1 MTSTTYDFDGVEGRI
16 HVTMW
21 AGDEDPRFV
30 ALLAHGYGE
39 HAGRYEHVASMLT
52 GLGAVVYAPDH
63 LGHGRSA
70 GEPALVEDVEVL
82 VTDLHAVADQARADH
97 PGLPVALIGH
107 SMGGLIATR
116 FAQRFGDEVAA
127 LVLSGPLIGANPGFE
142 LLLGMDPIPEIP
154 IDPSILSRDPAVGA
168 AYAADPLVYH
178 GPFRRATVLAFA
190 GSVEMVAAGGSLGEL
205 PTLWI
210 HGTSDQLV
218 PYEVTVEALERIKGT
233 SLRQTAYE
241 GAAHEVF
248 NETNSDEVLAEVAG
262 FLTEALGLR

>member
-1 MTSTTYDFDGVEGRI
+1 
-16 HVTMW
+16 
-21 AGDEDPRFV
+21 V

-39 HAGRYEHVASMLT
+39 HVGRYEHVASMLV

-70 GEPALVEDVEVL
+70 GEPALVEDIEVL
-82 VTDLHAVADQARADH
+82 VSDLHTVADRARADH
-97 PGLPVALIGH
+97 PDLPVALIGH

-116 FAQRFGDEVAA
+116 FAQRYGAELAA
-127 LVLSGPLIGANPGFE
+127 LVLSGPLIGGNPAFE

-154 IDPSILSRDPAVGA
+154 IDPSMLSRDPAVGA

-178 GPFRRATVLAFA
+178 GPFHRATVLAFA
-190 GSVEMVAAGGSLGEL
+190 GSAERVASGGSLGEL
-205 PTLWI
+205 PTLWL
-210 HGTSDQLV
+210 HGGNDQLV
-218 PYEVTVEALERIKGT
+218 PYGVTAEAMERVKGT
-233 SLRQTAYE
+233 SLRHTVYD

-262 FLTEALGLR
+262 FLTDVLDLD